1 MRVGIWIAGLA
12 MYVLSASPLRAQT
25 DGEATVKAPTA
36 AVRGGPSIVY
46 PVTAYLRQGQP
57 VHVVKAT
64 GEFLAITP
72 PAGSSSWIVDRALKH
87 QQTPARGQRTIAVV
101 MLDDVVPRVGTVDNP
116 LPTNVET
123 TPLKRGTLVYLLG
136 EAAQF
141 ENALWYRIQ
150 TPPAEV
156 RYVARQE
163 LTAPGPTSVT
173 TAARPDPPTGGTRQ
187 MPALW
192 WQAEQVERAGNPA
205 QADLLYRQLAGQ
217 MALPGGDPYIAT
229 LCWNRIDQLARRYQ
243 LTPWPARQPAP
254 GLLTSGRP
262 ATPTTIPDPST
273 SAPIATVASGP
284 GWLRR
289 SGVMVEN
296 RPAYVLEDNV
306 GRVRY
311 YLVPQTG
318 LSLEAFVNRPVE
330 VFGPMVARAD
340 MAGGG
345 YLSVGRLHLL
355 R

>member
-1 MRVGIWIAGLA
+1 MRAAMWITGLVVWLLPPA
-12 MYVLSASPLRAQT
+12 MVRAQT
-25 DGEATVKAPTA
+25 GGDATVKVPA
-36 AVRGGPSIVY
+36 AAIRGGPSIVY

-57 VHVVKAT
+57 VHIVKDS

-72 PAGSSSWIVDRALKH
+72 PTGSSSWIVDRSLKH
-87 QQTPARGQRTIAVV
+87 QQTPGRGQRTIAVV
-101 MLDDVVPRVGTVDNP
+101 MLDDVVPRVGTIDN
-116 LPTNVET
+116 LQPTNVET
-123 TPLKRGTLVYLLG
+123 TPLKRGTLVYLTG
-136 EAAQF
+136 DSAQF

-156 RYVARQE
+156 RYVSRQDV
-163 LTAPGPTSVT
+163 TSPSPASVV
-173 TAARPDPPTGGTRQ
+173 AARPDPSAVVSQRQ

-192 WQAEQVERAGNPA
+192 CQAEQAERAGNPA

-229 LCWNRIDQLARRYQ
+229 LCWNRIDQLGRRYQ
-243 LTPWPARQPAP
+243 LTPWPARQQAP
-254 GLLTSGRP
+254 GVLTSSRP
-262 ATPTTIPDPST
+262 AAPSVTPDFST
-273 SAPIATVASGP
+273 SAQVATVRSGP

-289 SGVMVEN
+289 SGVTIES
-296 RPAYVLEDNV
+296 RAAYALEDDA

-311 YLVPQTG
+311 YVVPQAG
-318 LSLEAFVNRPVE
+318 LNIEAFVNRPVE

>member
-1 MRVGIWIAGLA
+1 MRAATWITGL
-12 MYVLSASPLRAQT
+12 VVTLASTAALRAQSGG
-25 DGEATVKAPTA
+25 DATVQVPAA
-36 AVRGGPSIVY
+36 AVRGGPSVVY

-57 VHVVKAT
+57 VHVVKDA
-64 GEFLAITP
+64 GEFVAITP
-72 PAGSSSWIVDRALKH
+72 PPASSSWIVDRAIKH

-101 MLDDVVPRVGTVDNP
+101 MLDDVVPRVGTIDNP
-116 LPTNVET
+116 MPTNVET
-123 TPLKRGTLVYLLG
+123 TPLKRGTLVYLTG
-136 EAAQF
+136 DSAQF

-150 TPPAEV
+150 TPPSEV
-156 RYVARQE
+156 RYLARQDVS
-163 LTAPGPTSVT
+163 TPGPTSVT
-173 TAARPDPPTGGTRQ
+173 TAARPEPTAGGNRQ
-187 MPALW
+187 MPPLW
-192 WQAEQVERAGNPA
+192 CQAEQAERAGNPA
-205 QADLLYRQLAGQ
+205 QADLLYRQLASQ

-254 GLLTSGRP
+254 GILTSSRP
-262 ATPTTIPDPST
+262 TSPTPTPDIST
-273 SAPIATVASGP
+273 SAQVATVRSGP

-289 SGVMVEN
+289 SGVSIESRM
-296 RPAYVLEDNV
+296 AYVLEDDA

-318 LSLEAFVNRPVE
+318 LNLEAFVNRPVE